1 LIGSAY
7 NEPVEN
13 VLREGKQAWGMGSLQ
28 NDSVFI
34 KLKKEGVNT
43 SIADLPNVFN
53 VESRNDLVMFHM
65 IL

>member
-13 VLREGKQAWGMGSLQ
+13 VLREGKQASGMGTLQ

-43 SIADLPNVFN
+43 SITDLPNVFN
-53 VESRNDLVMFHM
+53 V
-65 IL
+65 